1 MCRFT
6 LSYLNQTSLK
16 KVLPLNNVLA
26 IHIYLGYIVI
36 GLSLMVT
43 IIFLAYY
50 GILCEDEGTGDDD
63 NADGTNYCH
72 KVSTEIFL
80 TGIAMMILLFV
91 IGAVSLVRD
100 LIPYEI
106 FRMVHHLTLIVYG
119 LAVLHTLDFQVYNT
133 DLM

>member
-1 MCRFT
+1 
-6 LSYLNQTSLK
+6 
-16 KVLPLNNVLA
+16 
-26 IHIYLGYIVI
+26 
-36 GLSLMVT
+36 MVT